1 MGTGLPSWGASCWPL
16 QGPLSCVSGS
26 PSGDCSVA
34 WLAHLLASKGVR
46 LAERSCD
53 LGAST
58 PDREQNLEDGVRRL
72 TKVQH
77 GRSLMPLELSR
88 HTTIARA
95 LDDST
100 THR

>member
-1 MGTGLPSWGASCWPL
+1 
-16 QGPLSCVSGS
+16 
-26 PSGDCSVA
+26 VA
-34 WLAHLLASKGVR
+34 LLAHLLASNGVR

-53 LGAST
+53 LGASI

-72 TKVQH
+72 TKVPNE
-77 GRSLMPLELSR
+77 RDLMPLESSR
-88 HTTIARA
+88 HTTSARA

>member
-1 MGTGLPSWGASCWPL
+1 MKIMQAIILSIVPALMYLAGVKLGSGAL
-16 QGPLSCVSGS
+16 LT
-26 PSGDCSVA
+26 
-34 WLAHLLASKGVR
+34 HLLASKGVR

-58 PDREQNLEDGVRRL
+58 PDREHNLEDGVRRL

-77 GRSLMPLELSR
+77 ECRLRPLESSR